1 MNTDLLIIYIRNSR
15 DIYALTEWLQNALL
29 KKVNRGL
36 TPSVEYLANCS
47 TMKKIVRMA
56 AKIGSMT
63 ATKQEKE
70 QAAKEHA
77 IYIIGCVEY
86 LANNK

>member
-1 MNTDLLIIYIRNSR
+1 MTKYLKIETPFERATDGSKKLIEGKFKNE
-15 DIYALTEWLQNALL
+15 T
-29 KKVNRGL
+29 
-36 TPSVEYLANCS
+36 VEYLANCS

-56 AKIGSMT
+56 AKMLSDQDHKT